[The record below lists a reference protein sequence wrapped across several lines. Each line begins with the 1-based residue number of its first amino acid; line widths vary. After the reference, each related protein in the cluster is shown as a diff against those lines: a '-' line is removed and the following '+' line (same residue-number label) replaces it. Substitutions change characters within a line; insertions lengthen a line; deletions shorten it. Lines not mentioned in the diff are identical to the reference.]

1 MLREQD
7 YLTNKEIDGLK
18 RANILLEKKVSMLS
32 NELKKKEQELNF
44 VKVQVGHLLILAAQN
59 RE

>member
-7 YLTNKEIDGLK
+7 YLTNKEIDGL
-18 RANILLEKKVSMLS
+18 RRVNTLLEKKVSMLS

-44 VKVQVGHLLILAAQN
+44 VKL
-59 RE
+59 